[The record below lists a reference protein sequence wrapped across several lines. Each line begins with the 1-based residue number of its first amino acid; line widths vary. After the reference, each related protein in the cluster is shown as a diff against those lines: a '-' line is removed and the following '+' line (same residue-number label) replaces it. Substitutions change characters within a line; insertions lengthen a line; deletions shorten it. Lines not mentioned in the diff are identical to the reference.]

1 MCSTLL
7 DFICFMKYFYSI
19 LKQYQHPGKYGI
31 STSKILK
38 FAVTYWDFLV
48 AQWQNLPASAR
59 DVSSIPGSGRS
70 LGEGNGTP
78 VFLPGKPHGQKSLV
92 DYSPWGHKKIM
103 IFYDMIQQLKNN
115 NIYIA
120 HMCMCIHHI
129 HFIPL
134 GCFYVLA
141 MSMGF
146 RYLANFYLGSNV

>member
-38 FAVTYWDFLV
+38 FAEVLLGLPGGLV
-48 AQWQNLPASAR
+48 VESACQCQR
-59 DVSSIPGSGRS
+59 CELDPWVRKIPWRRKWHSSI
-70 LGEGNGTP
+70 
-78 VFLPGKPHGQKSLV
+78 PGKPHGQKSLV
-92 DYSPWGHKKIM
+92 DYNPWGHKKIM

-120 HMCMCIHHI
+120 HVCMCIHHI
-129 HFIPL
+129 HFIHL
-134 GCFYVLA
+134 GCFHVLA